1 MKDMKDEIYFH
12 EGDVQYL
19 EKLRELHN
27 DSPFLSEGRRLEKSK
42 RL

>member
-1 MKDMKDEIYFH
+1 MKDERYFH

-27 DSPFLSEGRRLEKSK
+27 GSPFFSEGRRLEKLK